1 MADGEEIAVVRAA
14 VVAQGEVVGVMHV
27 APAHWGPVAGA
38 LAGQGYGLQSAT
50 QEADGTIVAGE
61 TCTPEDKRPCEVNI
75 TAQHIADL
83 ARDAGGNP
91 AAIDQLET
99 KGVFSEAEAVEAIDQ
114 TIATIPDPEVR
125 EEAEL
130 WRTAAFGDETEATG
144 SG

>member
-1 MADGEEIAVVRAA
+1 MAEEIEVVRAA
-14 VVAQGEVVGVMHV
+14 VVAQGEVVGVVHV
-27 APAHWGPVAGA
+27 HPEHWMPVAGA
-38 LAGQGYGLQSAT
+38 LATQGYGLQSAER
-50 QEADGTIVAGE
+50 QADGTIVAGE

-91 AAIDQLET
+91 AAIDQLEQ
-99 KGVFSEAEAVEAIDQ
+99 KRVFSEAEALAAIDQ

-130 WRTAAFGDETEATG
+130 WRAVAFGETEAG
-144 SG
+144 GG